1 MKPKKAIAYLVI
13 AFLVG
18 IIISYGFYYLIIV
31 DQIQQYEIQLEVSDH
46 GGFNVATDKVYFS
59 KIPPGSKGTRTL
71 EIYGNED
78 RDVRVWFDVK
88 GPIRPWIIVEDND
101 FVLPKNTTR
110 IITIQ
115 AIVPKNAT
123 IGTNMTG
130 LLKATFTRI
139 W

>member
-1 MKPKKAIAYLVI
+1 MKPKKAIAYLII

-18 IIISYGFYYLIIV
+18 IIISYGFYYLIVV
-31 DQIQQYEIQLEVSDH
+31 DQIQQYEIQLEVSDN

-59 KIPPGSKGTRTL
+59 KISPGSKGTRTL

-78 RDVRVWFDVK
+78 MDVRVWFDVK
-88 GPIRPWIIVEDND
+88 GPIRPWILLQDNN
-101 FVLPKNTTR
+101 FVLPKNTSR
-110 IITIQ
+110 NITIQ
-115 AIVPKNAT
+115 VLVPKNAT

>member
-18 IIISYGFYYLIIV
+18 IIIATGFYYIIV
-31 DQIQQYEIQLEVSDH
+31 VDSRQSYEIQLEVSDH

-59 KIPPGSKGTRTL
+59 KVPPGGKGTRTL

-88 GPIRPWIIVEDND
+88 GLIKPWILIGEND
-101 FVLPKNTTR
+101 FVISLMRKTTHYHY
-110 IITIQ
+110 
-115 AIVPKNAT
+115 
-123 IGTNMTG
+123 
-130 LLKATFTRI
+130 L
-139 W
+139 